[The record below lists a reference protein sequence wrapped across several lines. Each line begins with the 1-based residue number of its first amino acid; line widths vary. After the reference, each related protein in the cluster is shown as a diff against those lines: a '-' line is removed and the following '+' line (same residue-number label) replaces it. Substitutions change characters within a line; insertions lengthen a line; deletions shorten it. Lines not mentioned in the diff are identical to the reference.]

1 MNKEQRLRAEV
12 PSAASRLIQLDQ
24 EAESAGEAR
33 DINARISMLET
44 SLDALQLELGAI
56 DRSVN
61 QGLERLGDSDMELTS
76 KVSETYKRLGEI
88 DDSYKSLSTLSE
100 KIDSEVRKL
109 TTEIEDVA
117 AQSAA
122 GLEERGSLLF
132 GQHQMLVERVNEL
145 VSLSHEANMQLTQS
159 IVDNTNALRTLER
172 ELVEEIDALANAN
185 NQRSGNIEKELES
198 SRARIL
204 QLQAVDD
211 ALEKRA
217 ARLETTTAGLTQ
229 KSRELNTSLEL
240 LDMRSD
246 ELSAMI
252 DKLLEC
258 SEKHS
263 SLISGLQDQSIEMAL
278 SIKALASTEKRHFKI
293 ASGFLLLAL
302 LAVTV
307 LYFYHQSEMSHDA
320 IVTAERSEIVDQQ
333 LNGLQQSSKTSAVTL
348 EQLEL
353 GLVALSDRVESEVR
367 VLESKLQSLDDQA
380 HSLDGRISTLSSS
393 SRIGSDNIIHG
404 PQWLAQQPTKSFAV
418 QVVTV
423 GNRDDLYAVA
433 KRYNRYLN
441 DTLSYY
447 TVATPQGSR
456 YVLVSG
462 GYANEQGAAGVL
474 RRLPRTVN
482 YQRPVIRRMAEIQA
496 QL

>member
-1 MNKEQRLRAEV
+1 MNKEQQLHAEA
-12 PSAASRLIQLDQ
+12 PSASSRLIQLDQ
-24 EAESAGEAR
+24 EAERSGEAR

-56 DRSVN
+56 DRSVDE
-61 QGLERLGDSDMELTS
+61 GLERLCDSDLELSS
-76 KVSETYKRLGEI
+76 KVSETYQRLGEI

-100 KIDSEVRKL
+100 NIVRELNKL

-117 AQSAA
+117 AQSATR
-122 GLEERGSLLF
+122 LEDRGSRLS
-132 GQHQMLVERVNEL
+132 GQHQELVERVNEL
-145 VSLSHEANMQLTQS
+145 VSLSHETNMQLTQS
-159 IVDNTNALRTLER
+159 IADNTSALRTLER

-229 KSRELNTSLEL
+229 KSRELSTSLEL
-240 LDMRSD
+240 LDTRSD
-246 ELSAMI
+246 ELSAMT
-252 DKLLEC
+252 DTLLEY

-263 SLISGLQDQSIEMAL
+263 SLISALQDQSIEMAM
-278 SIKALASTEKRHFKI
+278 SIKALAGTEKRHFKI

-302 LAVTV
+302 FAVTV
-307 LYFYHQSEMSHDA
+307 LYFYHRAEMSHDA
-320 IVTAERSEIVDQQ
+320 IVTAERSELVDQQ

-353 GLVALSDRVESEVR
+353 GLVALSDRVEREVR
-367 VLESKLQSLDDQA
+367 VLENKLLTLDDQA

-404 PQWLAQQPTKSFAV
+404 PQWLVQQPAENFAI

-423 GNRDDLYAVA
+423 NNKHDLYAVA
-433 KRYNRYLN
+433 KRYNRYLS

-447 TVATPQGSR
+447 AIATPQASR
-456 YVLVSG
+456 YVLISG
-462 GYANEQGAAGVL
+462 GYANEQVAAAVM

-482 YQRPVIRRMAEIQA
+482 YQRPVIRRMAEIQK

>member
-1 MNKEQRLRAEV
+1 MNKEQQLHAEEA
-12 PSAASRLIQLDQ
+12 SAVSRLIQLDQ
-24 EAESAGEAR
+24 EAEGTGESR

-56 DRSVN
+56 DRSVDE
-61 QGLERLGDSDMELTS
+61 GLERLGDSDLELSS

-88 DDSYKSLSTLSE
+88 DDSYKSLSILSE
-100 KIDSEVRKL
+100 NIVSEVNKL
-109 TTEIEDVA
+109 TSEVEDVA

-122 GLEERGSLLF
+122 ALEDRGSRLS
-132 GQHQMLVERVNEL
+132 GQHQALVERVNEL
-145 VSLSHEANMQLTQS
+145 VSLSHETNMQLTQS
-159 IVDNTNALRTLER
+159 VADNTNALCTLER
-172 ELVEEIDALANAN
+172 ELVEKIDALANAN

-217 ARLETTTAGLTQ
+217 ARLETTTVGLTQ
-229 KSRELNTSLEL
+229 KSRELSTSLEL

-252 DKLLEC
+252 DKLLEY

-263 SLISGLQDQSIEMAL
+263 SLISGLQDQSIEMAM
-278 SIKALASTEKRHFKI
+278 SIKALAGTEKRHFKI
-293 ASGFLLLAL
+293 ATGFLLLAL
-302 LAVTV
+302 LAVTFQ
-307 LYFYHQSEMSHDA
+307 YFYHQSEMRHDA
-320 IVTAERSEIVDQQ
+320 IVSAERSAMVDQQ
-333 LNGLQQSSKTSAVTL
+333 LSGLKQSSKTSAVTL

-353 GLVALSDRVESEVR
+353 GLVALNDRVESEVR
-367 VLESKLQSLDDQA
+367 ALESQLQTLDDQA

-404 PQWLAQQPTKSFAV
+404 PQWLAQQPAGSFAI
-418 QVVTV
+418 QVATV
-423 GNRDDLYAVA
+423 GNRDDLYTLA

-447 TVATPQGSR
+447 TIATPQASR

-462 GYANEQGAAGVL
+462 GYANEQGAATVV

-482 YQRPVIRRMAEIQA
+482 YQRPVIRRMAEIQK

>member
-1 MNKEQRLRAEV
+1 MNKEQRLHAEKA
-12 PSAASRLIQLDQ
+12 SALSKLIPLDH
-24 EAESAGEAR
+24 EADSAGEAR

-44 SLDALQLELGAI
+44 SLDALQFELGAI
-56 DRSVN
+56 NRNVDE
-61 QGLERLGDSDMELTS
+61 GLERLTDSDLELSS
-76 KVSETYKRLGEI
+76 KVSETYTRLGAI

-100 KIDSEVRKL
+100 NIDSEVRKL

-117 AQSAA
+117 AKSAA
-122 GLEERGSLLF
+122 RPDDRGSRHS
-132 GQHQMLVERVNEL
+132 GQHQALVERVNEL
-145 VSLSHEANMQLTQS
+145 VSLSRETNMQLTQS
-159 IVDNTNALRTLER
+159 IADNTSALRTLER
-172 ELVEEIDALANAN
+172 ELVDEIDALANVSD
-185 NQRSGNIEKELES
+185 QRSGNIEKELES

-229 KSRELNTSLEL
+229 KSRELSTSLEL

-252 DKLLEC
+252 DKLLEY

-263 SLISGLQDQSIEMAL
+263 SLISGLQDQSIDMAM
-278 SIKALASTEKRHFKI
+278 SIKTLAGTEMRHFKI
-293 ASGFLLLAL
+293 TSGFLVLAM

-307 LYFYHQSEMSHDA
+307 LYFYHQSEISHDA
-320 IVTAERSEIVDQQ
+320 IVTAERSEMVDQQ
-333 LNGLQQSSKTSAVTL
+333 LNGLHHASNTSAVTL

-353 GLVALSDRVESEVR
+353 GLVALNGRVERQVR
-367 VLESKLQSLDDQA
+367 MLESKLQALDDQA

-404 PQWLAQQPTKSFAV
+404 PQWLARQPVDSFAI
-418 QVVTV
+418 QVATV
-423 GNRDDLYAVA
+423 SNRGDLYAVA
-433 KRYNRYLN
+433 KRYNRYLS

-447 TVATPQGSR
+447 TVAAPQAGR

-462 GYANEQGAAGVL
+462 SYANEQGAADAV

-482 YQRPVIRRMAEIQA
+482 YQRPVIRRMVEIQK